1 VLSRLQDFTQIVAA
15 AAGAAYGLAHLLYT
29 GEGFVT
35 GAIQLTLVLAG
46 IANRRGVV
54 RAGGN

>member
-35 GAIQLTLVLAG
+35 GAIQRTLILAG

>member
-1 VLSRLQDFTQIVAA
+1 VLSRLQDFTQVIAA

-29 GEGFVT
+29 GEGFVI
-35 GAIQLTLVLAG
+35 GAIQRTLILAG

-54 RAGGN
+54 RAGGY

>member
-1 VLSRLQDFTQIVAA
+1 VLSRLQDFTQVIAA

-35 GAIQLTLVLAG
+35 GAIQHTLILAG
-46 IANRRGVV
+46 IADRGGVV